1 LSKIDIVI
9 IGAGPYG
16 LSLAAHLG
24 AQNIEHRIFGRPM
37 WFWSQV
43 AKAGSERYLK
53 SFCFATNLSSP
64 KPGFTLVDY
73 NRPRGLETFDPCSMA
88 NFTSY
93 GQWFQQHN
101 APWVEPVDVV
111 NVERENDAFAVTLT
125 SGERVIAAHVVVATG
140 LSNFATSPSILSF
153 LPANLAS
160 HTSEIESFE
169 SFNGRSVAVIGAGQS
184 ALEAAALL
192 HEGGA
197 LPQLLVREDKVLWHT
212 RVSSSRSRWQQVRK
226 PISGLGVGP
235 KAWAL
240 VNYPGALHSLPD
252 QWRVWLTRNHLP
264 PEGAWWLRKRVE
276 DRVPIHLRTR
286 VIDARVSGGQ
296 VALRLSDTLGTG
308 NRELKVDHVISGSG
322 YDIDLQRLLFLDPK
336 LRNEVRCF
344 MGSPSLDAS
353 FGSSVPE
360 LYFVGP
366 SSAKSFGPLFRFVV
380 GADYAARTVSA
391 RLASQLSASAPSK
404 ASIAA

>member
-1 LSKIDIVI
+1 MSKTDIVI

-43 AKAGSERYLK
+43 AKGGSERYLK
-53 SFCFATNLSSP
+53 SFCFATNLSAP
-64 KPGFTLVDY
+64 RPGFTLVDY
-73 NRPRGLETFDPCSMA
+73 NGPRGLETFDPCSMA
-88 NFTSY
+88 NFTNY

-111 NVERENDAFAVTLT
+111 NVKRENPGFAVTLT
-125 SGERVIAAHVVVATG
+125 SGERIIAAHVVVATG
-140 LSNFATSPSILSF
+140 LSNFASTPSVLSS
-153 LPANLAS
+153 LPADLAS
-160 HTSEIESFE
+160 HTSEIEAFE

-192 HEGGA
+192 HEAGA
-197 LPQLLVREDKVLWHT
+197 FPQLLVRENSVLWHT
-212 RVSSSRSRWQQVRK
+212 RVSQNRSLWQQVRK

-240 VNYPGALHSLPD
+240 VNYPGALHRIPD
-252 QWRVWLTRNHLP
+252 QWRIWLTRHHLP
-264 PEGAWWLRKRVE
+264 PEGAWWLRERVE
-276 DRVPIHLRTR
+276 GRVPIHLRTK
-286 VIDARVSGGQ
+286 VIDARESGGQ
-296 VALRLSDTLGTG
+296 VALQLSDAVGTSS
-308 NRELKVDHVISGSG
+308 RELKVDHVISGSG
-322 YDIDLQRLLFLDPK
+322 YDIDLQRLPFLDPK
-336 LRNEVRCF
+336 LTTEVRCF
-344 MGSPSLDAS
+344 LGSPSLDAF
-353 FGSSVPE
+353 FGSSVPG

-366 SSAKSFGPLFRFVV
+366 SASMSFGPLFRFVV
-380 GADYAARTVSA
+380 GADYAARTVCA
-391 RLASQLSASAPSK
+391 RLASRLSAPAPSK